1 MYSPTQFSY
10 PTWIDRAIC
19 QRSLLALVMLGMA
32 LSWGS
37 AFAQTS
43 TSAVTTATPTS
54 QVLELRFA
62 DFFRTPIGL
71 KGLEITNK
79 LQQAHGQQVRLVG
92 YLVQQ
97 EKPVPGRFMFTAR
110 PVQMSEHADGEADDL
125 PPATVMVYLD
135 AQHKDWL
142 VPHVRGLVALQGVL
156 SVGRSQASDG
166 RVSWV
171 QLQLGPDAARHMN
184 AVEMSTLVHKAQHRH

>member
-1 MYSPTQFSY
+1 MNSESTFSY
-10 PTWIDRAIC
+10 PGRMARSIC
-19 QRSLLALVMLGMA
+19 ASILYALVMMGYMLLA
-32 LSWGS
+32 GS
-37 AFAQTS
+37 AFAQTNN
-43 TSAVTTATPTS
+43 TAAANN

-62 DFFRTPIGL
+62 DFFRNPIGS
-71 KGLEITNK
+71 KGLEITEK

-92 YLVQQ
+92 YIVQQ
-97 EKPVPGRFMFTAR
+97 ESPVPGRFMLTAR

-135 AQHKDWL
+135 AQQKDWL

-171 QLQLGPDAARHMN
+171 QLQLGPEAARHID
-184 AVEMSTLVHKAQHRH
+184 AVGMSVLVHSAQHQH

>member
-10 PTWIDRAIC
+10 PTWIDRAIR
-19 QRSLLALVMLGMA
+19 QHSLLALIMLGMA

-37 AFAQTS
+37 AFAQINA
-43 TSAVTTATPTS
+43 SATTAATTNS
-54 QVLELRFA
+54 QVIELRFA
-62 DFFRTPIGL
+62 DFFRTPIGP
-71 KGLEITNK
+71 KGLEITDK

-97 EKPVPGRFMFTAR
+97 EMPVPGRFMFTAR

-125 PPATVMVYLD
+125 PPATVTVYLD

-184 AVEMSTLVHKAQHRH
+184 AVEMSTLVHSAQHRH

>member
-10 PTWIDRAIC
+10 SAWTGYAIV
-19 QRSLLALVMLGMA
+19 QRSLLALMMLGMA

-43 TSAVTTATPTS
+43 AIAITTATPGNP
-54 QVLELRFA
+54 VLELRFA
-62 DFFRTPIGL
+62 DFFRTPIGP
-71 KGLEITNK
+71 KGLEITDK

-135 AQHKDWL
+135 PQHKDWL

-156 SVGRSQASDG
+156 NVGRSQASDG

-184 AVEMSTLVHKAQHRH
+184 AVEMSTLAHSTQHRH

>member
-1 MYSPTQFSY
+1 MRLS
-10 PTWIDRAIC
+10 RAFC
-19 QRSLLALVMLGMA
+19 QRSLWAVCILGMV
-32 LSWGS
+32 LGWGCT
-37 AFAQTS
+37 FAQTN
-43 TSAVTTATPTS
+43 TSAVSAATPS
-54 QVLELRFA
+54 SHVLDLPFA
-62 DFFRTPIGL
+62 DFFRSPIGP
-71 KGLEITNK
+71 KGLEITDK

-125 PPATVMVYLD
+125 PPATVMVTLD

-166 RVSWV
+166 RVTWV
-171 QLQLGPDAARHMN
+171 QLQLGPEAARHMN
-184 AVEMSTLVHKAQHRH
+184 AIEMSTLLHKAQHRH

>member
-1 MYSPTQFSY
+1 MHSQTIFSY
-10 PTWIDRAIC
+10 PTWVSHAIF
-19 QRSLLALVMLGMA
+19 QRSLWAVLVLGMA
-32 LSWGS
+32 FSWGS
-37 AFAQTS
+37 AMAQS
-43 TSAVTTATPTS
+43 NTSAITSATPS
-54 QVLELRFA
+54 GQVLELRFA
-62 DFFRTPIGL
+62 DFFRSPIGT
-71 KGLEITNK
+71 KGLEITDK

-97 EKPVPGRFMFTAR
+97 ETPVPGRFMFTAR

-135 AQHKDWL
+135 PQYQDWL
-142 VPHVRGLVALQGVL
+142 VPHVRGPVALQGVL

-171 QLQLGPDAARHMN
+171 QLQLGPEATRHMN
-184 AVEMSTLVHKAQHRH
+184 AIEMNTLLHNAQHRH

>member
-1 MYSPTQFSY
+1 MYFQTRFFNTVRLRHP
-10 PTWIDRAIC
+10 IC
-19 QRSLLALVMLGMA
+19 QQSLQALLICAVA
-32 LSWGS
+32 LCSSS
-37 AFAQTS
+37 ALAQTEVNAAL
-43 TSAVTTATPTS
+43 TRP
-54 QVLELRFA
+54 VLELRFA
-62 DFFRTPIGL
+62 DFFRSPIGP
-71 KGLEITNK
+71 KGLEITDK

-97 EKPVPGRFMFTAR
+97 ETPVPGRFMFTAR

-135 AQHKDWL
+135 PQHKDWL

-156 SVGRSQASDG
+156 SVGRAQENDG

-184 AVEMSTLVHKAQHRH
+184 AVEMRTLVHSAQHRH